1 MMDAMEKWK
10 ALLHQ
15 VAGIVSDCVFKPAS
29 INRPS
34 FQLEESND
42 MVNSFVI
49 LLSFHVSLP
58 PALLFSK
65 TSQYNSKRQME
76 TSAEVQWGRK
86 PGPQFCKA
94 HLTD

>member
-1 MMDAMEKWK
+1 MMDAKEKWK

-15 VAGIVSDCVFKPAS
+15 VVGIVSDCVFKSAS

-34 FQLEESND
+34 FQLEESD
-42 MVNSFVI
+42 DVVNSSVI

-65 TSQYNSKRQME
+65 TPQCNSNRQME
-76 TSAEVQWGRK
+76 ISR
-86 PGPQFCKA
+86 
-94 HLTD
+94 